1 MCVQLLVEWLLFLLK
16 TAQPCSWVLVWA
28 DGAGASSGV
37 GSRWQL
43 PEQSRR
49 ALPSLGR
56 VYSYVLSYFTFFF
69 FFSLQEFHLI
79 VSMSFWVGKSP
90 LYST

>member
-69 FFSLQEFHLI
+69 FFPSRISLNCVYEFLGGEVPI
-79 VSMSFWVGKSP
+79 V
-90 LYST
+90 

>member
-16 TAQPCSWVLVWA
+16 AAQPCSWVLVWA

-69 FFSLQEFHLI
+69 FFSPSRISLNCVYEFLGGEVPI
-79 VSMSFWVGKSP
+79 V
-90 LYST
+90 